1 MPLQSSVAESQGF
14 EPWEDLTPRSIS
26 SAVPS
31 TTRTTLHDD
40 SLRHRPP
47 VSCWKQ
53 ERKTG
58 EKTLE
63 SDIWT
68 TSDVQQFQG
77 IRVFLLPKCS
87 GFSSAAPSTT
97 RTTLHGN
104 YCIIAHRRRFGK
116 QKSRSFIDF
125 PPRDVLL
132 SCRAYCIF
140 LHFPGLMGPDNI
152 AGRRRSP

>member
-31 TTRTTLHDD
+31 TTRTTLHDG

-47 VSCWKQ
+47 ISCWKQ

-68 TSDVQQFQG
+68 ISDVQQFQG
-77 IRVFLLPKCS
+77 IRVFLLPKCNGVFECCTFDHS
-87 GFSSAAPSTT
+87 DNSPTWDFRTEVPYIIRQFTPLCQGENARSACRNC
-97 RTTLHGN
+97 RTTIHLGHEKN
-104 YCIIAHRRRFGK
+104 K
-116 QKSRSFIDF
+116 
-125 PPRDVLL
+125 
-132 SCRAYCIF
+132 
-140 LHFPGLMGPDNI
+140 
-152 AGRRRSP
+152 

>member
-47 VSCWKQ
+47 ISCWKQ

-87 GFSSAAPSTT
+87 GVFECCTFDHSDNSPGQLLHYITTQQIWQGKKSANSALPPF
-97 RTTLHGN
+97 HKYIGN
-104 YCIIAHRRRFGK
+104 TA
-116 QKSRSFIDF
+116 
-125 PPRDVLL
+125 V
-132 SCRAYCIF
+132 
-140 LHFPGLMGPDNI
+140 
-152 AGRRRSP
+152 